1 MSADSIEDIC
11 ATLTH
16 LRQNPATKKSFPL
29 ETWDAIIQ
37 LTKTYSPKEVCQ
49 RLQLNP
55 CLLKRKIKQR
65 MASME
70 FREIPLTNVSSESV
84 VIELIS
90 KSGLQAKIQGPLS
103 CLNYLQQ
110 LLGG

>member
-1 MSADSIEDIC
+1 MSFDPIEEIH
-11 ATLTH
+11 AALVR
-16 LRQNPATKKSFPL
+16 LRQNPTTKKKFPS

-37 LTKTYSPKEVCQ
+37 LTKTHSHKEICR

-55 CLLKRKIKQR
+55 SLLKRKIRQSAPV
-65 MASME
+65 MG
-70 FREIPLTNVSSESV
+70 FREISFQNIPSDTV

-90 KSGLQAKIQGPLS
+90 KKGMKAKIQGPLS
-103 CLNYLQQ
+103 CLNCLQQ